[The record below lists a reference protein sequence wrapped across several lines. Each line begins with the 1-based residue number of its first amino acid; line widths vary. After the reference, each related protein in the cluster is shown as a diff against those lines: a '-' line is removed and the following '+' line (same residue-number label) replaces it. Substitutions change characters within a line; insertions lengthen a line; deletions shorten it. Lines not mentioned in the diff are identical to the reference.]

1 MKVTKDKTE
10 NCQAFLTIEME
21 PTEIEE
27 SMEKS
32 YFHLVKETNIPGF
45 RKGKAPRM
53 VLEQHIGKEKLFE
66 GALNN
71 LIPKAYEK
79 ALEEQ
84 KIEPIAR
91 SSIEVVQTDPVIFK
105 AIVPLRPSVKLGDYH
120 SIKATPDP
128 VEVTEDDTTA
138 MVEQL
143 RHRQAVWEPVE
154 RPVDF
159 GDLVIIEI
167 DSNIDGVPFV
177 NQKVAQY
184 QVIRDSSY
192 PAPGFAEQLAGM
204 KKGEEKAFT
213 LKLPKDYP
221 TVELAGKEPWFK
233 IKVNEIKQE
242 MLPEL
247 NDDFAKVIN
256 PDFKT
261 LDALREQ
268 VSTDLKQRVEENVKI
283 DFEERVIGE
292 LVNLTEIEFPPILAE
307 MEIDWLIGQQIRR
320 WQMMGKDLED
330 YLKSINKTEEELRE
344 ELRPMATRRVNQSLA
359 LSQLAEDEK
368 IEANDSE
375 VDNEINAILESTTEN
390 KDEVQKS
397 LNTPQTR
404 QSIKQT
410 LITRK
415 TIQRLVKIASEK
427 TDIK

>member
-66 GALNN
+66 DALNN